1 MKPTQKHNLKPI
13 IFSIIF
19 FISLWVLPMPK
30 IDKFPVFNDMME
42 IQNASADEELG
53 ILGQPAPEIKPD
65 TWVDENGKEAEPIH
79 LKDYRGKIVYLYFFQ
94 DG

>member
-53 ILGQPAPEIKPD
+53 ILGQLAPEIKAD
-65 TWVDENGKEAEPIH
+65 TWVDENGKETEPIK